1 VVVLVEAEAGTASLR
16 AGLRRAVD
24 TYATERGDDGTVAVV
39 LWQGDAPQSLATVLA
54 ELAAH
59 REDATDPKR
68 RIRLVADEPAR
79 GLIDSVATDAQLK
92 PHRRAFTNLPRSKPA
107 SQGLRFAPGARLRNW
122 ALAKRSASSPAT
134 RPDDPRRR
142 RPETAADPAAIP
154 TVVEPWLRDLDTAR
168 RLARTTRANALDRLA
183 EIATHEDTTVADLS
197 ASRDELV
204 DERAYAQQRLI
215 EKILEHEGFSPSD
228 ESSLLRIHADDLLA
242 RDDAPT
248 DLQED
253 AERFAWYYDAIEL
266 IDTVAYLDDRID
278 RIDRLEAALF
288 RAHALGA
295 HDESVAGE
303 LARLQSHLSKL
314 ARAAVAIYRN
324 DMQRIREND
333 GENPLAAVLADPL
346 RQPLED
352 AFRQEL
358 TDALNAVAAIRALEG
373 AATPPLI
380 GDELNALG
388 DRDAD
393 RRRELHAVPT
403 TRDSDADSRA
413 LTIEALGSQRQQRH
427 RLAEELAARIGT
439 APTLLTPARVRRIAE
454 MLERQGVQDPRA
466 RAAAKCRAL
475 DLEIESSEELL
486 AVTTRRE
493 GIDRLRAAL
502 FQAEAH
508 LPVVQGRL
516 VAALEEHRRLL
527 DGYGFGF
534 GAGLVDSDQVRE
546 QLRGAEQWRGGRY
559 EHEGYLLVRAALR
572 ELLDLAGVRELQQWQ
587 IGHLQDLAYRLDALA
602 GERTRVLDER
612 AAVAARIE
620 AQTELEFGWL
630 GDDTERGARLRRF
643 QAGRRAALA
652 ATIGP
657 DTLAEHELTA
667 ADLTAEQIS
676 MLTLS
681 RPALFA
687 DAELHGRVAELQ
699 RLERLIAE
707 VAEFDLLTAQL
718 DRIDEGLAK
727 GLAADVDA
735 VFAATVASDGAA
747 ADAEPAIGTV
757 EHLWQPAERNCFVRS
772 GLGVY
777 EAAGGTAPAKLRGH
791 VTGPAGVLA
800 GESFDLL
807 GADPREGGYR
817 DLAAVA
823 AHVKQ
828 TGDAVLVVV
837 GFRGFTD
844 ASRPGS
850 HAVQAFW
857 DGEFDTRPNGTR
869 VPVPGTGEV
878 VVIDNGERSVFAD
891 WAAGQTGIRSVS
903 GWEIMQGGTPRR
915 PLVDGKSRAVAGLD
929 YDNVGIAGRRTSL
942 TDDTG
947 SPDQSDR
954 SGIEQDRGG
963 KPSAHDPAPEN
974 PAHPA
979 RTITRP
985 GAAEPVPAALTAEE
999 AARVQQLYTAY
1010 SKPVLAQL
1018 VPRAGGDRELVRTV
1032 LQNTFLRLAG
1042 EI

>member
-1 VVVLVEAEAGTASLR
+1 
-16 AGLRRAVD
+16 
-24 TYATERGDDGTVAVV
+24 
-39 LWQGDAPQSLATVLA
+39 
-54 ELAAH
+54 
-59 REDATDPKR
+59 
-68 RIRLVADEPAR
+68 
-79 GLIDSVATDAQLK
+79 
-92 PHRRAFTNLPRSKPA
+92 
-107 SQGLRFAPGARLRNW
+107 
-122 ALAKRSASSPAT
+122 
-134 RPDDPRRR
+134 
-142 RPETAADPAAIP
+142 
-154 TVVEPWLRDLDTAR
+154 
-168 RLARTTRANALDRLA
+168 
-183 EIATHEDTTVADLS
+183 
-197 ASRDELV
+197 
-204 DERAYAQQRLI
+204 
-215 EKILEHEGFSPSD
+215 
-228 ESSLLRIHADDLLA
+228 
-242 RDDAPT
+242 
-248 DLQED
+248 
-253 AERFAWYYDAIEL
+253 
-266 IDTVAYLDDRID
+266 
-278 RIDRLEAALF
+278 
-288 RAHALGA
+288 
-295 HDESVAGE
+295 
-303 LARLQSHLSKL
+303 
-314 ARAAVAIYRN
+314 
-324 DMQRIREND
+324 
-333 GENPLAAVLADPL
+333 
-346 RQPLED
+346 
-352 AFRQEL
+352 
-358 TDALNAVAAIRALEG
+358 
-373 AATPPLI
+373 
-380 GDELNALG
+380 
-388 DRDAD
+388 
-393 RRRELHAVPT
+393 
-403 TRDSDADSRA
+403 
-413 LTIEALGSQRQQRH
+413 
-427 RLAEELAARIGT
+427 
-439 APTLLTPARVRRIAE
+439 
-454 MLERQGVQDPRA
+454 
-466 RAAAKCRAL
+466 
-475 DLEIESSEELL
+475 
-486 AVTTRRE
+486 
-493 GIDRLRAAL
+493 
-502 FQAEAH
+502 
-508 LPVVQGRL
+508 
-516 VAALEEHRRLL
+516 
-527 DGYGFGF
+527 
-534 GAGLVDSDQVRE
+534 
-546 QLRGAEQWRGGRY
+546 
-559 EHEGYLLVRAALR
+559 
-572 ELLDLAGVRELQQWQ
+572 
-587 IGHLQDLAYRLDALA
+587 
-602 GERTRVLDER
+602 
-612 AAVAARIE
+612 IE
-620 AQTELEFGWL
+620 AQTELDFGWL
-630 GDDTERGARLRRF
+630 CNDTERGARLRRF

-657 DTLAEHELTA
+657 DSLAEHEFTA

-735 VFAATVASDGAA
+735 VFAATVAPDGAA

-807 GADPREGGYR
+807 DADPREGGYR

-942 TDDTG
+942 TDNTG
-947 SPDQSDR
+947 LPNRDGR
-954 SGIEQDRGG
+954 SGIEPDRGG
-963 KPSAHDPAPEN
+963 EPSARDPAPEN
-974 PAHPA
+974 PGNPG

-1042 EI
+1042 EIAEPDGGTVDLPGRAVDLALDALEYAQFRRGFDEFRQRMWAAATTDRARTALAAATMSQIWQALGELPVSWRRVTLLRYLGGMDFPTVAEVMDCAGSLVEAMLRDAMRQMSTRLTEQMDEAATSPAPQPEQPKTRQPTLADIARAAGVSTSTVHFAVNEREIPNISRETSERVRRIAVEMGYPVGKKVDRAAGVPRANTLVDESEATGVNLSTLSRARSGRPISEKTRQQLADSAGGGVVGKPRATLAEVAQRAGTSVTTASRVLRNEPQPEGVTRRVMAAIAELGYAASVYTRRAPEPASPARWSPPRRGGGGGSAPGFGRVDAFEEPYSPEEALGL